1 MKVVRR
7 QQQEEEQGF
16 SSADWRRLA
25 AVIVL
30 LAVVSL
36 GIGWLATR
44 AGTSNRKAPP
54 APAQVAV
61 PHPPPAAVAQPAP
74 VWPVRVSRVEEPEQH
89 VLSHYEMVRETV
101 QGLRDHARQDPH
113 APDVLTEAQI
123 KAIEARGAVLN

>member
-54 APAQVAV
+54 APAQLSPV
-61 PHPPPAAVAQPAP
+61 PAAPSQA
-74 VWPVRVSRVEEPEQH
+74 S
-89 VLSHYEMVRETV
+89 
-101 QGLRDHARQDPH
+101 ARMTP
-113 APDVLTEAQI
+113 P
-123 KAIEARGAVLN
+123 LNA